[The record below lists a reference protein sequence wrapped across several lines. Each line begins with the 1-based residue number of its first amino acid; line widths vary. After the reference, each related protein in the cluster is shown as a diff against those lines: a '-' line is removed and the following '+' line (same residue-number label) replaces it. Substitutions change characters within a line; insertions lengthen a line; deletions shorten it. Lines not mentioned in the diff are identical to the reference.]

1 MLDVWEGGGQW
12 PPNLKKKKCV
22 LKRRKINIVIEKT
35 KEEINYS
42 YLSYRC
48 GWSTLKELPVNDTGN
63 NSPNRQAK
71 A

>member
-1 MLDVWEGGGQW
+1 MFGRGGGGSGPQI
-12 PPNLKKKKCV
+12 LKKKSV

-35 KEEINYS
+35 REEINYS

-48 GWSTLKELPVNDTGN
+48 GWSTLKELPVNNTGN